1 MDIFQKLVQIRKEKK
16 RGQKELAYHL
26 GITTTTINRYERGK
40 RKIPY
45 DLMCKYA
52 EFLEMDIRILI
63 K

>member
-1 MDIFQKLVQIRKEKK
+1 MDIFEKLVQIRKEKK

-26 GITTTTINRYERGK
+26 DVTVATINRYEKGK

-45 DLMCKYA
+45 DLMIMYA
-52 EFLEMDIRILI
+52 DFLGVEIRALL